1 MIPKLSILLPTR
13 GRPDQAQRLF
23 DSIVEHSENLDRI
36 EIILRLDEDDTDSHA
51 LEPSAISFKKII
63 GPRASMG
70 SLNTEC
76 YNQSSGDIIILLND
90 DMAVRTP
97 NWDRKIRE
105 THERFPDAVYL
116 AYANDMIAGELLC
129 HIPILSRQT
138 CETLERPF
146 PHEYQG
152 GFIDYHLF
160 DIFKRLRHQGED
172 RVIYLKSVEIEHM
185 HFRVGKSS
193 YDATYSARGQMDVGD
208 EAFTGLRKYRQAASK
223 RLFAV
228 IKTSPLPPLPTPRRF
243 DSPPHGIVHAMLRY
257 AGIFLLDAGLPL
269 KWRANLFRLF
279 NERYLRNRFGWYPE
293 IPNETH

>member
-23 DSIVEHSENLDRI
+23 KSIAEHSDNLEQI
-36 EIILRLDEDDTDSHA
+36 EIIIRLDDDDTISHT
-51 LEPSAISFKKII
+51 LEPNGIAHKRII

-70 SLNTEC
+70 TLNTEC
-76 YNQSSGDIIILLND
+76 YQQSRGDIIVLLND

-97 NWDRKIRE
+97 GWDQKIRA
-105 THERFPDAVYL
+105 THARFADEIYL

-129 HIPILSRQT
+129 HIPILSRKT
-138 CETLERPF
+138 CETLARPF

-160 DIFKRLRHQGED
+160 DIFKRLRHLGKD
-172 RVIYLKSVEIEHM
+172 RVVYLSEVEIEHM

-208 EAFTGLRKYRQAASK
+208 EAFTGLRKYRQVASE
-223 RLFAV
+223 RLHSV
-228 IKTSPLPPLPTPRRF
+228 IENISLPPLPALRRF
-243 DSPPHGIVHAMLRY
+243 DSPPRGILHALFRY
-257 AGIFLLDAGLPL
+257 GVIFLLDTGLPL
-269 KWRANLFRLF
+269 KWRVNLFRVF
-279 NERYLRNRFGWYPE
+279 NERYLRNRFGWYPP
-293 IPNETH
+293 IPAS